1 MSAVFTG
8 CNEVLQKTLFRIF
21 STLPRECQQMIFNSI
36 LMYYTLTEERYDY
49 AKKLTAVISDLY
61 KVCKTKI

>member
-1 MSAVFTG
+1 
-8 CNEVLQKTLFRIF
+8 
-21 STLPRECQQMIFNSI
+21 MIFNSI

-61 KVCKTKI
+61 KVCKTKIQNSFYNTPAEVF

>member
-1 MSAVFTG
+1 
-8 CNEVLQKTLFRIF
+8 
-21 STLPRECQQMIFNSI
+21 MIFNSI